1 MGHRDRVCDQTFLFI
16 QWTVLNSF
24 YVFKERGEGS
34 CVVDYFEDILFADDI
49 LVVAE
54 FIALLMSVSAKKEY
68 HNREKHGAFQK
79 AVANVY

>member
-1 MGHRDRVCDQTFLFI
+1 MWDIVTGSVIKLSCSSNGRFRIV
-16 QWTVLNSF
+16 SM
-24 YVFKERGEGS
+24 YSKREGK
-34 CVVDYFEDILFADDI
+34 VVVSSITSRTFADDI